1 MCGICGKLTLNG
13 TTPSKDLLL
22 RMCDTLRHRG
32 PDDEGVYIGKNIGL
46 GHRRLSIIDL
56 SSGHQPLSNE
66 DETIW
71 IVFNGEI
78 YNFGELRPN
87 LTSRGHRF
95 RTKTDTET
103 IIHLYEEY
111 GVDCVQHLRGMFA
124 FAIWDERKKRLFLAR
139 DRIGKKP
146 LCYCFTKNS
155 FVFASELKAILEDI
169 DIDKEINL
177 EAIHHYLTYQYVP
190 SPITIFTQIKK
201 LPPAHIMVIEDGK
214 IERLERYWRPEYTP
228 KTSLKEPEI
237 IESILEILKEA
248 TRIRLIS
255 DVPLGAFLS
264 GGIDSSAIVAM
275 MSQLMNE
282 PVKTFSIGFPE
293 ASFNELSFARV
304 VADRFKT
311 EHHEEIVKPDALD
324 ILPKIVWH
332 YNEPYAD
339 SSCIPT
345 YYLSKMTRQNVTV
358 ALNGDGGDEIFAG
371 YERYLAY
378 KLTSYY
384 EKVPKFIR
392 DGISASLSLFPESS
406 SRRDFIRRA
415 KRFTE
420 VMAEPLER
428 RYIRW
433 PSIFSNDLKDKLY
446 SEEMKERMRNIDSV
460 EIVAESFK
468 KSGTRDPLDTLLFV
482 DTLNYLPSDLM
493 VKVDIASMA
502 HSLECRSPFLDHK
515 LVEFAASIPSEL
527 KLKGRKTKHILKK
540 ALAKILPEKIL
551 NRSKMGFGVPL
562 SFWFREELKDYAQDL
577 LLCKRADRGYFEQK
591 EIKNLLEEHISGR
604 VNHSYRIFSLIMLEL
619 WHQTFVD
626 KSQG

>member
-1 MCGICGKLTLNG
+1 MCGICGELRLDG
-13 TTPSKDLLL
+13 TAPQKDLLL
-22 RMCDTLRHRG
+22 QMCATMRHRG
-32 PDDEGVYIGKNIGL
+32 PDDEGIYIGKNIGL

-56 SSGHQPLSNE
+56 STGHQPLSNE
-66 DETIW
+66 DGSIW

-78 YNFGELRPN
+78 YNFLELRPN
-87 LTSRGHRF
+87 LERKGHRF
-95 RTKTDTET
+95 KTKTDTET

-111 GVDCVQHLRGMFA
+111 GIDCVQHLRGMFA
-124 FAIWDERKKRLFLAR
+124 FCLWDEKKRRLFLAR

-146 LCYCFTKNS
+146 LYYTFSKNS
-155 FVFASELKAILEDI
+155 FLFASELKAILEDAEI
-169 DIDKEINL
+169 DRLINQ

-201 LPPAHIMVIEDGK
+201 LQPAHIMVVEDGK
-214 IERLERYWRPEYTP
+214 IKMFERYWKPEYTP
-228 KTSLKEPEI
+228 KTNLSEPEI
-237 IESILEILKEA
+237 IESILEILREA

-275 MSQLMNE
+275 MSQLMDK

-293 ASFNELSFARV
+293 ASFNELSFAKT
-304 VADRFKT
+304 VADIFKT
-311 EHHEEIVKPDALD
+311 EHHEFIVKPDALD
-324 ILPKIVWH
+324 ILPKIAWH
-332 YNEPYAD
+332 YDEPYAD

-345 YYLSKMTRQNVTV
+345 YYLSQMTRQHVTV
-358 ALNGDGGDEIFAG
+358 ALNGDGGDETFAG

-384 EKVPKFIR
+384 ERVPRFIR
-392 DGISASLSLFPESS
+392 DGIFASLSLFSESS

-420 VMAEPLER
+420 VIAEPKER

-433 PSIFSNDLKDKLY
+433 LSTFSNSLKDRLY
-446 SEEMKERMRNIDSV
+446 SDEMKERVGDIDSV
-460 EIVAESFK
+460 EILAESFK
-468 KSGTRDPLDTLLFV
+468 RSGTDDLLDTLLFV
-482 DTLNYLPSDLM
+482 DTINYLPEDLM
-493 VKVDIASMA
+493 VKADIASMA
-502 HSLECRSPFLDHK
+502 HCLECRSPFLDHK
-515 LVEFAASIPSEL
+515 LVEFAASIPSNL

-540 ALAKILPEKIL
+540 ALSKILPESIL
-551 NRSKMGFGVPL
+551 NRGKMGFGVPL
-562 SFWFREELKDYAQDL
+562 SFWFRGELRDYAEEL
-577 LLCKRADRGYFEQK
+577 LLCKKADRGYFKQN

-604 VNHSYRIFSLIMLEL
+604 VNHSYHIFSLIMLEL

-626 KSQG
+626 KR

>member
-1 MCGICGKLTLNG
+1 MCGICGKLTLDG
-13 TTPSKDLLL
+13 TPPQKDLLL

-56 SSGHQPLSNE
+56 STGHQPLSNE
-66 DETIW
+66 DGTIW

-78 YNFGELRPN
+78 YNFLELRPN
-87 LTSRGHRF
+87 LTNRGHRF
-95 RTKTDTET
+95 KTKTDTET
-103 IIHLYEEY
+103 VIHLYEEY
-111 GVDCVQHLRGMFA
+111 GVQCVQHLRGMFA
-124 FAIWDERKKRLFLAR
+124 FAIWDEKKKRLFLAR

-146 LCYCFTKNS
+146 LCYAFTKNS
-155 FVFASELKAILEDI
+155 FIFASELKAILEDS
-169 DIDKEINL
+169 DIDRQINL
-177 EAIHHYLTYQYVP
+177 EAIHHYLTYQCVP
-190 SPITIFTQIKK
+190 SPMTIFAQIKK

-214 IERLERYWRPEYTP
+214 MELERYWRPEYIP

-237 IESILEILKEA
+237 IEHILEILKEA

-264 GGIDSSAIVAM
+264 GGIDSSATVAM
-275 MSQLMNE
+275 MSQLMDK

-311 EHHEEIVKPDALD
+311 EHYEFIVKPDALD

-332 YNEPYAD
+332 YDEPYSD

-345 YYLSKMTRQNVTV
+345 YYLSQLTKQHVTV
-358 ALNGDGGDEIFAG
+358 ALNGDGGDETFAG

-378 KLTSYY
+378 KLTSCY

-392 DGISASLSLFPESS
+392 DGIFAFLKAFPESS
-406 SRRDFIRRA
+406 SRRDFIRGA
-415 KRFTE
+415 KRFAE
-420 VMAEPLER
+420 VMAEPSER

-433 PSIFSNDLKDKLY
+433 LSIFSNGLKDKIY
-446 SEEMKERMRNIDSV
+446 SEEMKERMKSIDSV

-468 KSGTRDPLDTLLFV
+468 RSGTNDLLDTLLFV
-482 DTLNYLPSDLM
+482 DTMNYLPEVLM

-515 LVEFAASIPSEL
+515 LVEFAASIPSNL
-527 KLKGRKTKHILKK
+527 KLKGKKTKYILKK
-540 ALAKILPEKIL
+540 ALSGILPEKIL
-551 NRSKMGFGVPL
+551 NRGKMGFGVPL
-562 SFWFREELKDYAQDL
+562 SFWFREELKDYAREL
-577 LLCKRADRGYFEQK
+577 LLCKKADRGYFEQK

-626 KSQG
+626 KR

>member
-1 MCGICGKLTLNG
+1 MCGICGKLALDG
-13 TTPSKDLLL
+13 TTPQKDLILK
-22 RMCDTLRHRG
+22 MCDTLRHRG
-32 PDDEGVYIGKNIGL
+32 PDDEGIYIGKNIGL

-56 SSGHQPLSNE
+56 STGHQPLSNE
-66 DETIW
+66 DDTIW

-78 YNFGELRPN
+78 YNFLEIRPN
-87 LTSRGHRF
+87 LISRGHRF
-95 RTKTDTET
+95 KTKTDTET
-103 IIHLYEEY
+103 VIHLYEEY

-124 FAIWDERKKRLFLAR
+124 LAIWDEKKRRLFLAR

-146 LCYCFTKNS
+146 LCYSFTKNS

-169 DIDKEINL
+169 DINKEINL

-190 SPITIFTQIKK
+190 SPLTIFTQIKK
-201 LPPAHIMVIEDGK
+201 LPPGHIMVVEDGK
-214 IERLERYWRPEYTP
+214 IKRLERYWRPEYTP
-228 KTSLKEPEI
+228 KTSLSEPEI

-264 GGIDSSAIVAM
+264 GGIDSSATVAM
-275 MSQLMNE
+275 MSQLMDK

-304 VADRFKT
+304 IADRFKT

-345 YYLSKMTRQNVTV
+345 YYLSEMTRQNVTV

-392 DGISASLSLFPESS
+392 DGILNTLKAFPESS
-406 SRRDFIRRA
+406 LRQDFIRKA

-420 VMAEPLER
+420 VMAEPKER

-433 PSIFSNDLKDKLY
+433 LSIFSNEMKERIY
-446 SEEMKERMRNIDSV
+446 SEEMKERMRSIDSV
-460 EIVAESFK
+460 EMVADSFK
-468 KSGTRDPLDTLLFV
+468 RSGTDDLLDTLLFV
-482 DTLNYLPSDLM
+482 DTLNYLPEDLM

-515 LVEFAASIPSEL
+515 LVEFAASIPSCL
-527 KLKGRKTKHILKK
+527 KLKGRKTKYILKK
-540 ALAKILPEKIL
+540 ALAKILPEEIL
-551 NRSKMGFGVPL
+551 NRGKMGFGVPL
-562 SFWFREELKDYAQDL
+562 SFWFRRELKDYTQEI
-577 LLCKRADRGYFEQK
+577 LLCKKADRGYFEQK
-591 EIKNLLEEHISGR
+591 EIKNLIEEHTSGR
-604 VNHSYRIFSLIMLEL
+604 TNHSYRIFSLLMLEL

-626 KSQG
+626 KG

>member
-1 MCGICGKLTLNG
+1 MCGICGKLLLDG
-13 TTPSKDLLL
+13 TTPKKDLILK
-22 RMCDTLRHRG
+22 MCDTIRHRG

-56 SSGHQPLSNE
+56 STGHQPLSNE
-66 DETIW
+66 DDTIW

-78 YNFGELRPN
+78 YNFQEIRPN
-87 LTSRGHRF
+87 LISRGHRF
-95 RTKTDTET
+95 KTKTDTET
-103 IIHLYEEY
+103 VIHLYEEY

-124 FAIWDERKKRLFLAR
+124 FAIWDEPNKRLFLAR

-146 LCYCFTKNS
+146 LCYSLTRNS

-169 DIDKEINL
+169 DINKEINL

-190 SPITIFTQIKK
+190 SPLTIFTQIKK
-201 LPPAHIMVIEDGK
+201 LPPGHIMVVEDGK
-214 IERLERYWRPEYTP
+214 LKRLERYWRPEYKP
-228 KTSLKEPEI
+228 KTSLSEPEI

-293 ASFNELSFARV
+293 ASFNELSFARII
-304 VADRFKT
+304 ADRFKT
-311 EHHEEIVKPDALD
+311 EHHEKIVKPDALD

-332 YNEPYAD
+332 YDEPYAD

-345 YYLSKMTRQNVTV
+345 YYLSQMTRQKVIV
-358 ALNGDGGDEIFAG
+358 ALNGDGGDETFAG
-371 YERYLAY
+371 YERYVAY
-378 KLTSYY
+378 KLTSCY

-392 DGISASLSLFPESS
+392 DGISASLKAFPESS
-406 SRRDFIRRA
+406 SRQNFIRKA

-420 VMAEPLER
+420 VMAEPNER

-433 PSIFSNDLKDKLY
+433 LSIFSNEMKERIY
-446 SEEMKERMRNIDSV
+446 SEEMKERMRKIDSV
-460 EIVAESFK
+460 QMIADSFK
-468 KSGTRDPLDTLLFV
+468 RSGTDDLLDTLLFV
-482 DTLNYLPSDLM
+482 DTMNYLPFDLM

-515 LVEFAASIPSEL
+515 LVEFAASIPSNL
-527 KLKGRKTKHILKK
+527 KLKGGETKHILKK
-540 ALAKILPEKIL
+540 ALAKILPKEIL
-551 NRSKMGFGVPL
+551 NRGKMGFGVPL
-562 SFWFREELKDYAQDL
+562 SFWFREELKDYAQEI
-577 LLCKRADRGYFEQK
+577 LLCKKADNRGYFEQK
-591 EIKNLLEEHISGR
+591 EIKNLLKEHISGR
-604 VNHSYRIFSLIMLEL
+604 TNHSYRIFSLLMLEL

-626 KSQG
+626 K

>member
-1 MCGICGKLTLNG
+1 MCGICGELRLDG
-13 TTPSKDLLL
+13 TAPQKDLLL
-22 RMCDTLRHRG
+22 QMCATMRHRG
-32 PDDEGVYIGKNIGL
+32 PDDEGIYIGKNIGL

-56 SSGHQPLSNE
+56 STGHQPLSNE
-66 DETIW
+66 DGSIW

-78 YNFGELRPN
+78 YNFLELRPN
-87 LTSRGHRF
+87 LERKGHRF
-95 RTKTDTET
+95 KTKTDTET

-111 GVDCVQHLRGMFA
+111 GIDCVQHLRGMFA
-124 FAIWDERKKRLFLAR
+124 FCLWDEKKRRLFLAR

-146 LCYCFTKNS
+146 LYYTFSKNS
-155 FVFASELKAILEDI
+155 FLFASELKAILEDAEI
-169 DIDKEINL
+169 DRLINQ

-201 LPPAHIMVIEDGK
+201 LQPAHIMVVEDGK
-214 IERLERYWRPEYTP
+214 IKMFERYWKPEYTS
-228 KTSLKEPEI
+228 KTNLSEPEI
-237 IESILEILKEA
+237 IESILEILREA

-275 MSQLMNE
+275 MSQLMDK

-293 ASFNELSFARV
+293 ASFNELSFAKT
-304 VADRFKT
+304 VADIFKT
-311 EHHEEIVKPDALD
+311 EHHEFIVKPDALD
-324 ILPKIVWH
+324 ILPKIAWH
-332 YNEPYAD
+332 YDEPYAD

-345 YYLSKMTRQNVTV
+345 YYLSQMTRQHVTV
-358 ALNGDGGDEIFAG
+358 ALNGDGGDETFAG

-384 EKVPKFIR
+384 ERVPRFIR
-392 DGISASLSLFPESS
+392 DGIFASLSLFSESS

-420 VMAEPLER
+420 VIAEPKER

-433 PSIFSNDLKDKLY
+433 LSTFSNSLKDRLY
-446 SEEMKERMRNIDSV
+446 SDEMKERVGDIDSV
-460 EIVAESFK
+460 EILAESFK
-468 KSGTRDPLDTLLFV
+468 RSGTDDLLDTLLFV
-482 DTLNYLPSDLM
+482 DTINYLPEDLM
-493 VKVDIASMA
+493 VKADIASMA
-502 HSLECRSPFLDHK
+502 HCLECRSPFLDHK
-515 LVEFAASIPSEL
+515 LVEFAASIPSNL

-540 ALAKILPEKIL
+540 ALSKILPESIL
-551 NRSKMGFGVPL
+551 NRGKMGFGVPL
-562 SFWFREELKDYAQDL
+562 SFWFRGELRDYAEEL
-577 LLCKRADRGYFEQK
+577 LLCKKADRGYFKQN

-604 VNHSYRIFSLIMLEL
+604 VNHSYHIFSLIMLEL

-626 KSQG
+626 KR

>member
-1 MCGICGKLTLNG
+1 MCGICGELRLDG
-13 TTPSKDLLL
+13 TAPQKDLLL
-22 RMCDTLRHRG
+22 RMCATMRHRG
-32 PDDEGVYIGKNIGL
+32 PDDEGIYIGKNIGL

-56 SSGHQPLSNE
+56 STGHQPLSNE
-66 DETIW
+66 DGSIW

-78 YNFGELRPN
+78 YNFLEIRPN
-87 LTSRGHRF
+87 LISQGHRF
-95 RTKTDTET
+95 KTKTDTET

-111 GVDCVQHLRGMFA
+111 GLDCVQHLRGMFA
-124 FAIWDERKKRLFLAR
+124 FCLWDEKRKRLFLAR

-146 LCYCFTKNS
+146 LYYTFSKNS
-155 FVFASELKAILEDI
+155 FLFASELKAILEDTGI
-169 DIDKEINL
+169 DRQINQ

-190 SPITIFTQIKK
+190 SPLTIFTQIKK
-201 LPPAHIMVIEDGK
+201 LQPAHIMVVEDGK
-214 IERLERYWRPEYTP
+214 IKRLERYWRPEYTP
-228 KTSLKEPEI
+228 KTNLSEPEI

-275 MSQLMNE
+275 MSQLMDK

-293 ASFNELSFARV
+293 ASFNELSFAKI
-304 VADRFKT
+304 VADQFKT
-311 EHHEEIVKPDALD
+311 EHHEFIVKPDALD

-332 YNEPYAD
+332 YDEPYAD

-345 YYLSKMTRQNVTV
+345 YYLSQMTRQHVTV
-358 ALNGDGGDEIFAG
+358 ALNGDGGDETFAG

-384 EKVPKFIR
+384 ERVPRFIR
-392 DGISASLSLFPESS
+392 DGIFASLKVFPESS
-406 SRRDFIRRA
+406 SRQDFIRKAR
-415 KRFTE
+415 RFTE
-420 VMAEPLER
+420 VMAEPKER

-433 PSIFSNDLKDKLY
+433 LSIFSNSLKDRLY
-446 SEEMKERMRNIDSV
+446 SDKMKERMRSIDSV

-468 KSGTRDPLDTLLFV
+468 RSGTDDLLDTLLFV
-482 DTLNYLPSDLM
+482 DTINYLPEDLM

-502 HSLECRSPFLDHK
+502 HCLECRSPFLDHK
-515 LVEFAASIPSEL
+515 LVEFAASIPSGL

-540 ALAKILPEKIL
+540 ALSKILPEPIL
-551 NRSKMGFGVPL
+551 NRGKMGFGVPL
-562 SFWFREELKDYAQDL
+562 SFWFRGELRDYAQEL
-577 LLCKRADRGYFEQK
+577 LLCKKADRGYFKQN

-626 KSQG
+626 KR

>member
-1 MCGICGKLTLNG
+1 MCGICGKLALDG
-13 TTPSKDLLL
+13 TTPQKDLILK
-22 RMCDTLRHRG
+22 MSDTLRHRG
-32 PDDEGVYIGKNIGL
+32 PDDEGIYIGKNIGL

-56 SSGHQPLSNE
+56 STGHQPLSNE
-66 DETIW
+66 DDTIW

-78 YNFGELRPN
+78 YNFLEIRPN
-87 LTSRGHRF
+87 LISRGHRF
-95 RTKTDTET
+95 KTKTDTET
-103 IIHLYEEY
+103 VIHLYEEY

-124 FAIWDERKKRLFLAR
+124 LAIWDEKKRRLFLAR

-146 LCYCFTKNS
+146 LCYSFTKNS

-169 DIDKEINL
+169 DINKEINL

-190 SPITIFTQIKK
+190 SPLTIFTQIKK
-201 LPPAHIMVIEDGK
+201 LPPGHIMVVEDGK
-214 IERLERYWRPEYTP
+214 IKRLERYWRPEYTP
-228 KTSLKEPEI
+228 KTSLSEPEI

-264 GGIDSSAIVAM
+264 GGIDSSATVAM
-275 MSQLMNE
+275 MSQLMDK

-304 VADRFKT
+304 IADRFKT

-345 YYLSKMTRQNVTV
+345 YYLSQMTRQNVTV

-392 DGISASLSLFPESS
+392 DGILNTLKAFPESS
-406 SRRDFIRRA
+406 LRQDFIRKA

-420 VMAEPLER
+420 VMTEPKER

-433 PSIFSNDLKDKLY
+433 LSIFSNEMKERIY
-446 SEEMKERMRNIDSV
+446 SEEMKERMRSIDSV
-460 EIVAESFK
+460 EMVADSFK
-468 KSGTRDPLDTLLFV
+468 RSGTDDLLDTLLFV
-482 DTLNYLPSDLM
+482 DTLNYLPEDLM

-515 LVEFAASIPSEL
+515 LVEFAASIPSCL
-527 KLKGRKTKHILKK
+527 KLKGRKTKYILKK
-540 ALAKILPEKIL
+540 ALAKILPEEIL
-551 NRSKMGFGVPL
+551 NRGKMGFGVPL
-562 SFWFREELKDYAQDL
+562 SFWFRRELKDYTQEI
-577 LLCKRADRGYFEQK
+577 LLCKKADRGYFEQK
-591 EIKNLLEEHISGR
+591 EIKNLIEEHTSGR
-604 VNHSYRIFSLIMLEL
+604 TNHSYRIFSLLMLEL

-626 KSQG
+626 KG

>member
-1 MCGICGKLTLNG
+1 MCGICGKLALDG
-13 TTPSKDLLL
+13 TTPKKDLILK
-22 RMCDTLRHRG
+22 MCDTLRHRG
-32 PDDEGVYIGKNIGL
+32 PDDEGIYIGKNIGL

-56 SSGHQPLSNE
+56 STGHQPLSNE
-66 DETIW
+66 DDTIW

-78 YNFGELRPN
+78 YNFLEIRPN
-87 LTSRGHRF
+87 LISRGHRF
-95 RTKTDTET
+95 KTKTDTET
-103 IIHLYEEY
+103 VIHLYEEY

-124 FAIWDERKKRLFLAR
+124 LAIWDEKKRRLFLAR

-146 LCYCFTKNS
+146 LCYSFTKNS

-169 DIDKEINL
+169 DINKEINL

-190 SPITIFTQIKK
+190 SPLTIFTQIKK
-201 LPPAHIMVIEDGK
+201 LPPGHIMVIEDGK
-214 IERLERYWRPEYTP
+214 IKRLERYWRPEYTP
-228 KTSLKEPEI
+228 KTSLSEPEI
-237 IESILEILKEA
+237 IESIQEILKEA

-264 GGIDSSAIVAM
+264 GGIDSSATVAM
-275 MSQLMNE
+275 MSQLMDK

-304 VADRFKT
+304 IADRFKT

-345 YYLSKMTRQNVTV
+345 YYLSEMTRQNVTV

-392 DGISASLSLFPESS
+392 DGIFNVLKVFPESS
-406 SRRDFIRRA
+406 LRQDFIRKA

-420 VMAEPLER
+420 VMAEPKER

-433 PSIFSNDLKDKLY
+433 LSIFSNEMKERIY
-446 SEEMKERMRNIDSV
+446 SEEMKERMRSIDSV
-460 EIVAESFK
+460 EMVADSFK
-468 KSGTRDPLDTLLFV
+468 RSGTDDLLDTLLFV
-482 DTLNYLPSDLM
+482 DTLNYLPEDLM

-502 HSLECRSPFLDHK
+502 HSLECRSPF
-515 LVEFAASIPSEL
+515 
-527 KLKGRKTKHILKK
+527 
-540 ALAKILPEKIL
+540 
-551 NRSKMGFGVPL
+551 
-562 SFWFREELKDYAQDL
+562 
-577 LLCKRADRGYFEQK
+577 
-591 EIKNLLEEHISGR
+591 
-604 VNHSYRIFSLIMLEL
+604 
-619 WHQTFVD
+619 
-626 KSQG
+626 

>member
-190 SPITIFTQIKK
+190 SPLTIFTQIQK
-201 LPPAHIMVIEDGK
+201 LPPAHIMVVENGK
-214 IERLERYWRPEYTP
+214 MELERYWRPEYTP

-275 MSQLMNE
+275 MSQLMDT

-293 ASFNELSFARV
+293 ASFNELSFAKV
-304 VADRFKT
+304 IADRFKT

-332 YNEPYAD
+332 YNEPYSD

-345 YYLSKMTRQNVTV
+345 YYLSQMTRQEVTV

-371 YERYLAY
+371 YERYVAY
-378 KLTSYY
+378 KLTSCY

-392 DGISASLSLFPESS
+392 DGISAFLKAFPESS

-420 VMAEPLER
+420 VMAEPHER

-433 PSIFSNDLKDKLY
+433 LSIFSNDLKERIY
-446 SEEMKERMRNIDSV
+446 SNEMKEKMRSIDSV

-468 KSGTRDPLDTLLFV
+468 RSGTDDLLDTLLFV
-482 DTLNYLPSDLM
+482 DT
-493 VKVDIASMA
+493 
-502 HSLECRSPFLDHK
+502 
-515 LVEFAASIPSEL
+515 
-527 KLKGRKTKHILKK
+527 
-540 ALAKILPEKIL
+540 
-551 NRSKMGFGVPL
+551 
-562 SFWFREELKDYAQDL
+562 
-577 LLCKRADRGYFEQK
+577 
-591 EIKNLLEEHISGR
+591 
-604 VNHSYRIFSLIMLEL
+604 
-619 WHQTFVD
+619 
-626 KSQG
+626 